1 MSLSSQRMVNLCKGI
16 LSLYKSNLFLL
27 SLPSPL
33 FLILIVIQKRSQRL
47 MVCLDEDPFQIV
59 NHNSFLVQLL
69 FLNLEIAKNNLFRLN
84 ELFALFFLFLFL
96 IFFSKSDI
104 RCNLIYIIDQIDLYI
119 LSTQFKRQQIYRP
132 IHLIDRL

>member
-1 MSLSSQRMVNLCKGI
+1 
-16 LSLYKSNLFLL
+16 
-27 SLPSPL
+27 
-33 FLILIVIQKRSQRL
+33 